1 MSPETLAQV
10 LRFLPEI
17 NDPNALV
24 GTNTADDAAVYRISD
39 EQAIVLT
46 VDYFTPVVDDPY
58 YFGVIA
64 AANSLSDIYAMGAK
78 PLFALNVVGFPKKL
92 PSEILAT
99 ILKGGAEKAR
109 EAGIPVLGGHTVD
122 DAEPKY
128 GMVVCGLVHPDK
140 IVKNHPPKIGDSLI
154 LTKPLGIG
162 VLTTGMK
169 RGIVPDDIARKAIEV
184 MVTLN
189 DKASEAMLEVGVSA
203 ATDITGFGLL
213 GHLKEMLQEEYG
225 AKLNLTRIPVVDGA
239 WEFAGMRVFPGGA
252 KNNLNYLEPHLI
264 FNGDFAEEEKLF
276 LADPQTSGGLLVAVS
291 QDKKGKLLE
300 KLQQKGVL
308 GVEIGIITGNK
319 GKIVVER

>member
-10 LRFLPEI
+10 LRYLPEI

-92 PSEILAT
+92 PPEILAT
-99 ILKGGAEKAR
+99 ILKGGADKAR

-140 IVKNHPPKIGDSLI
+140 IVKNHPPHPGDSLI

-169 RGIVPDDIARKAIEV
+169 RGIVPENTAKKVMEV
-184 MVTLN
+184 METLN
-189 DKASEAMLEVGVSA
+189 DKAAEVMVEVGVSA

-213 GHLKEMLQEEYG
+213 GHLKEMLQEEFG
-225 AKLNLTRIPVVDGA
+225 AEIYLTKIPAIEGA

-252 KNNLNYLEPHLI
+252 KNNLNYLLPHLD
-264 FNGDFAEEEKLF
+264 FAGEFAEEEKLF
-276 LADPQTSGGLLVAVS
+276 LADPQTSGGLLMAVS
-291 QDKKGKLLE
+291 QEKKEELVK

-308 GVEIGIITGNK
+308 AAEIGIITGNK
-319 GKIVVER
+319 GKIVVKR

>member
-1 MSPETLAQV
+1 V
-10 LRFLPEI
+10 
-17 NDPNALV
+17 LV
-24 GTNTADDAAVYRISD
+24 GTNTADDAAVYRISP

-92 PSEILAT
+92 PPEILAQ
-99 ILKGGAEKAR
+99 ILKGGAEKAK
-109 EAGIPVLGGHTVD
+109 EAGIPILGGHTVD

-140 IVKNHPPKIGDSLI
+140 IVKNHPPRVGDVLI

-169 RGIVPDDIARKAIEV
+169 RGIVPDELAQKTINV
-184 MVTLN
+184 METLN
-189 DKASEAMLEVGVSA
+189 APAAQAMLEVGVSA

-225 AKLNLTRIPVVDGA
+225 AEIYLSKIPTIAGA

-252 KNNLNYLEPHLI
+252 KNNLNFLEPHLI
-264 FNGDFAEEEKLF
+264 YAEELADEEKLF
-276 LADPQTSGGLLVAVS
+276 LADPQTSGGLLIAVS
-291 QDKKGKLLE
+291 PAKKGELLE
-300 KLQQKGVL
+300 KLKENNVL
-308 GVEIGIITGNK
+308 GTEIGVITENK
-319 GKIVVER
+319 GKIVVKR

>member
-10 LRFLPEI
+10 LRFLPTI
-17 NDPNALV
+17 DDPNALV
-24 GTNTADDAAVYRISD
+24 GTNTADDAAVYRISP
-39 EQAIVLT
+39 EQAVVLT

-92 PSEILAT
+92 PPEILAQ
-99 ILKGGAEKAR
+99 ILKGGSEKAK
-109 EAGIPVLGGHTVD
+109 EAGISVLGGHTVD

-140 IVKNHPPKIGDSLI
+140 IVKNHPPAIGDVLV

-169 RGIVPDDIARKAIEV
+169 RGIVPEDLAKKAIEV
-184 MVTLN
+184 METLN
-189 DKASEAMLEVGVSA
+189 ARAAEAMLEVGVSA

-213 GHLKEMLQEEYG
+213 GHLKEMLQEQYG
-225 AKLNLTRIPVVDGA
+225 AEIYLSKIPAIEGA

-252 KNNLNYLEPHLI
+252 KNNLSFLEPHLI
-264 FNGDFAEEEKLF
+264 YDGEFIEEEKLF
-276 LADPQTSGGLLVAVS
+276 LADPQTSGGLLIAVS
-291 QDKKGKLLE
+291 PDKKEQLLTKLKE
-300 KLQQKGVL
+300 KNVPGA
-308 GVEIGIITGNK
+308 EIGRITENK
-319 GKIVVER
+319 GKIVVKR